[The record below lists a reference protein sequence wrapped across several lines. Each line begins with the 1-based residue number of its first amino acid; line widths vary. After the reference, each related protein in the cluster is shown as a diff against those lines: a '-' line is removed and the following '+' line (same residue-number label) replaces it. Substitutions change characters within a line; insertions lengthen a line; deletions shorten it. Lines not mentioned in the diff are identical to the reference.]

1 MKKWMVYVLGVLSG
15 LIIMGFINT
24 IKLTSDDK
32 VTNDTEGIIE
42 ERDDR
47 MNLFEEPGE
56 IIKAKSF
63 QVFQVLAKDAAL
75 VRGESKYSDI
85 YTGMIYLL
93 INKEGKLYYDEEIVK
108 VPKGS
113 VVRQIGIYQYP
124 TKDDFIKTVP
134 IIQIMGE

>member
-1 MKKWMVYVLGVLSG
+1 MVYLLGVLSG
-15 LIIMGFINT
+15 VIIMGFVDL
-24 IKLTSDDK
+24 IKLTSNDK
-32 VTNDTEGIIE
+32 VTDDTEGIVE

-47 MNLFEEPGE
+47 MNLFDKPGD

-113 VVRQIGIYQYP
+113 VVRQLGIYQYP
-124 TKDDFIKTVP
+124 TKDNIIKTVP